1 MSRHMLPLWAAPV
14 FGVVAGTLTRL
25 TDLLPQDMWG
35 IASVATLFGFW
46 VVSVVFLVRYSHSCL
61 NAGWNVSSYLLMMSV
76 AFYVGEY
83 LLGQFLPTFDNGDF
97 RWRLLLIYGVASL
110 ICGAAAMVLYLW
122 KKDKWYQP
130 ILLAGPVGVLLAETI
145 GVFLWYLSQRTYLFQ
160 LLFDAVF
167 AVWLGVSFYQ
177 KANRKVVYLIAVTG
191 YSLLFYFGVYGM
203 WL

>member
-97 RWRLLLIYGVASL
+97 RWCLLLIYGVASL

-130 ILLAGPVGVLLAETI
+130 ILLAGRW
-145 GVFLWYLSQRTYLFQ
+145 VFCLQKPLVCFFGICLREPICSSSYLMLYLQ
-160 LLFDAVF
+160 
-167 AVWLGVSFYQ
+167 
-177 KANRKVVYLIAVTG
+177 
-191 YSLLFYFGVYGM
+191 YG
-203 WL
+203 WV